1 VIEKD
6 MIRQPVVA
14 GQFYP
19 GEKEELES
27 MIQSCF
33 EHKFGPG
40 TDSIKSSGKIFGV
53 ICPHAG
59 YVYSGPTACHS
70 YKAISSQNPELAIII
85 GPNHFGVGKNAAT
98 MIDAQWKTP
107 LGKVQVDTESATK
120 IAEISEY
127 IEIDEYSH
135 SQDHSLEVQIPML
148 QEILSNEFQILPIIL
163 RAQDMKTAMD
173 VGNAVYE
180 IAKSKNAIIIA
191 SSDFTHYEENSF
203 AHQQDKALI
212 EPILE
217 MNVDKF
223 YQVLY
228 ERKITA
234 CGYGAMASA
243 MIACKK
249 MGATKG
255 ELLSYST
262 SGDVSGDTDSVV
274 GYGAIKFV

>member
-1 VIEKD
+1 

-19 GEKEELES
+19 GEKEELKN
-27 MIQSCF
+27 MIKSCF

-40 TDSIKSSGKIFGV
+40 TDSTESSEKIFGV
-53 ICPHAG
+53 VCPHAG

-70 YKAISSQNPELAIII
+70 FKAISSQSPELAIII
-85 GPNHFGVGKNAAT
+85 GPNHFGVGKDAAT
-98 MIDAQWKTP
+98 MIDTHWQTP
-107 LGKVQVDTESATK
+107 LGMVQVDSESAK
-120 IAEISEY
+120 QVAEISKF

-148 QEILSNEFQILPIIL
+148 QEIFSNDFQILPIIL
-163 RAQDMKTAMD
+163 RSQDMETAID
-173 VGNAVYE
+173 VGNAVTE
-180 IAKSKNAIIIA
+180 IAKKKNAIIVA

-217 MNVDKF
+217 MNVERF
-223 YQVLY
+223 YQVLN
-228 ERKITA
+228 ERRVTA

-243 MIACKK
+243 MIACKNL
-249 MGATKG
+249 GAKKG
-255 ELLSYST
+255 KLLSYAT
-262 SGDVSGDTDSVV
+262 SGDVSGDTESVV

>member
-1 VIEKD
+1 
-6 MIRQPVVA
+6 MIRKPVVA

-19 GEKEELES
+19 ERKEDLKN
-27 MIQSCF
+27 MIKHCIDH
-33 EHKFGPG
+33 EYGPG
-40 TDSIKSSGKIFGV
+40 NNPKTSNDKIYGI

-85 GPNHFGVGKNAAT
+85 GPNHFGVGKDAAT
-98 MIDAQWKTP
+98 MIDSQWQTP
-107 LGKVQVDTESATK
+107 LGMVSIDSESAK
-120 IAEISEY
+120 QVAEISEF

-148 QEILSNEFQILPIIL
+148 QEMLSNEFQILPIIL

-180 IAKSKNAIIIA
+180 IAKRKNAIIVA

-203 AHQQDKALI
+203 AYQQDKALI

-217 MNVDKF
+217 MDVERF

-228 ERKITA
+228 ERRVTA

-255 ELLSYST
+255 ELLSYAT
-262 SGDVSGDTDSVV
+262 SGDVSGDTESVV

>member
-1 VIEKD
+1 

-19 GEKEELES
+19 GEKEELKN
-27 MIQSCF
+27 MIKSCF

-40 TDSIKSSGKIFGV
+40 TDSTESSEKIFGV
-53 ICPHAG
+53 VCPHAG

-70 YKAISSQNPELAIII
+70 FKAISSQSPELAIII
-85 GPNHFGVGKNAAT
+85 GPNHFGVGKDAAT
-98 MIDAQWKTP
+98 MIDTHWQTP
-107 LGKVQVDTESATK
+107 LGMVQVDSESAK
-120 IAEISEY
+120 QVAEISKF

-135 SQDHSLEVQIPML
+135 SQDHSLEVQVPML
-148 QEILSNEFQILPIIL
+148 QEILSNDFQILPIIL
-163 RAQDMKTAMD
+163 RSQGMETAID
-173 VGNAVYE
+173 VGNAVTE
-180 IAKSKNAIIIA
+180 IAKKKNAIIVA

-217 MNVDKF
+217 MNVERF
-223 YQVLY
+223 YQVLN
-228 ERKITA
+228 ERKVTA

-243 MIACKK
+243 MIACKNL
-249 MGATKG
+249 GAKKG
-255 ELLSYST
+255 KLLSYAT
-262 SGDVSGDTDSVV
+262 SGDVSGDTESVV

>member
-1 VIEKD
+1 

-19 GEKEELES
+19 GEKTELEN

-33 EHKFGPG
+33 EHEYGPG
-40 TDSIKSSGKIFGV
+40 TGLVDSSEKIFGV
-53 ICPHAG
+53 VCPHAG

-70 YKAISSQNPELAIII
+70 YKAISSQSPELAIII
-85 GPNHFGVGKNAAT
+85 GPNHFGVGKDAAT
-98 MIDAQWKTP
+98 MIDAQWQTP
-107 LGKVQVDTESATK
+107 LGRVEVDSKSAK
-120 IAEISEY
+120 QLAEISNI
-127 IEIDEYSH
+127 IEIDEFSH
-135 SQDHSLEVQIPML
+135 SQDHSIEVQVPML

-163 RAQDMKTAMD
+163 RSQEMKTATD

-180 IAKSKNAIIIA
+180 IAKEKNAIIIA

-212 EPILE
+212 EPILD
-217 MNVDKF
+217 MDIDKF

-228 ERKITA
+228 ERRVTA
-234 CGYGAMASA
+234 CGYGAIAST

-249 MGATKG
+249 RGASKG
-255 ELLSYST
+255 ELLSYAT
-262 SGDVSGDTDSVV
+262 SGDVSGDTESVV